1 MVGNHIMEPTRA
13 WEEITII
20 LRLKF
25 MRVVFLTALQLHSN
39 LISPHF
45 KQKNYTTEISPKSMK
60 RYKYIMKELE
70 NQGVQN
76 QLARDYHSEIISNK
90 GSEPDKQ
97 WLQKKIDDIYE
108 KMWWK
113 DHTKEYIAGQYKSG
127 VYNFSVV
134 KDNNENKIQCRRRTN
149 GTENLIKFT
158 FEDLYVLK
166 DNFVESWGEDLQTFF
181 DKLAHEFSE
190 GKTIPNLKGV
200 IDGTFLNNLIP
211 TNPL

>member
-1 MVGNHIMEPTRA
+1 
-13 WEEITII
+13 
-20 LRLKF
+20 
-25 MRVVFLTALQLHSN
+25 
-39 LISPHF
+39 
-45 KQKNYTTEISPKSMK
+45 
-60 RYKYIMKELE
+60 MKELE

-166 DNFVESWGEDLQTFF
+166 DNFVESWEKIY
-181 DKLAHEFSE
+181 KL
-190 GKTIPNLKGV
+190 
-200 IDGTFLNNLIP
+200 FLISLHMNSVKEKRFQI
-211 TNPL
+211 